1 MNIYLTVVVVL
12 CAVGASLAITEKPVL
27 VTRELNHIKG
37 GDRETEFECTYK
49 LEDGEKIKELSVKK
63 QKGDAWLPD
72 PVFKH
77 TGEEDA
83 TSGEVKDEIAKGD
96 ITIPDKKKNVF
107 RVKKAAKVDGNYKC
121 IVVGDKAGS
130 AEQEGPATVKAQ
142 RETVEFKIH
151 EKDAKDNSLDF
162 KADQQLDASLE
173 YALADSDGVFIK
185 AEFKKDDAVYL
196 TLTAGSGSDADKIE
210 TADQKDKGVKKDD
223 VVEAKRNKDTKLIT
237 YSIKNA
243 YKETGGKFKAV
254 FYYKVKSDAADPP
267 LQFDSSEV
275 ELKYTGAA
283 ATTMLS
289 FASISTLLLALVAM
303 RSNL

>member
-1 MNIYLTVVVVL
+1 MNIYLTIVVVL
-12 CAVGASLAITEKPVL
+12 CAVGASLAITEAPVL
-27 VTRELNHIKG
+27 KTRELNHIKG

-49 LEDGEKIKELSVKK
+49 LDTGETFKELTVKK
-63 QKGDAWLPD
+63 QGKDASTWNT
-72 PVFKH
+72 VFTH
-77 TGEEDA
+77 TGETDA
-83 TSGEVKDEIAKGD
+83 TSGKVDGEIAEGE

-107 RVKKAAKVDGNYKC
+107 RVKKATKVDGVYKC
-121 IVVGDKAGS
+121 NVDPVTGS
-130 AEQEGPATVKAQ
+130 GKEVQATVKAL

-173 YALADSDGVFIK
+173 YELADGDGVFIK
-185 AEFKKDDAVYL
+185 AEFKKDEAVYL
-196 TLTAGSGSDADKIE
+196 TLTAGSGTDADKIAK
-210 TADQKDKGVKKDD
+210 ADQKDKGVKEGD
-223 VVEAKRNKDTKLIT
+223 VVDAKRDKDKKLIT

-254 FYYKVKSDAADPP
+254 FYYKLKAADADPA
-267 LQFDSSEV
+267 LQFDSNEV
-275 ELKYTGAA
+275 DLKYTGAA

-289 FASISTLLLALVAM
+289 FASISTLLLALVAV

>member
-1 MNIYLTVVVVL
+1 MKFYMTIVVVL
-12 CAVGASLAITEKPVL
+12 CALASSQALKAPPTL
-27 VTRELNHIKG
+27 VTKELNHIKG
-37 GDRETEFECTYK
+37 GDRETEFTCNMELEATGETFTK
-49 LEDGEKIKELSVKK
+49 LTVSKEKGGNFVAIFTKTALDAVATKGAVDGEITVDQIELDADKNKNSFKIKK
-63 QKGDAWLPD
+63 
-72 PVFKH
+72 
-77 TGEEDA
+77 A
-83 TSGEVKDEIAKGD
+83 T
-96 ITIPDKKKNVF
+96 
-107 RVKKAAKVDGNYKC
+107 KVDGSYKC
-121 IVVGDKAGS
+121 VVETSKGTAPDA
-130 AEQEGPATVKAQ
+130 PATVKAN

-151 EKDAKDNSLDF
+151 EKDDKDNKLEF

-210 TADQKDKGVKKDD
+210 PADQKDKGVKKDD
-223 VVEAKRNKDTKLIT
+223 VIEAKRNKDTKLIT

-267 LQFDSSEV
+267 LQFDSNEI